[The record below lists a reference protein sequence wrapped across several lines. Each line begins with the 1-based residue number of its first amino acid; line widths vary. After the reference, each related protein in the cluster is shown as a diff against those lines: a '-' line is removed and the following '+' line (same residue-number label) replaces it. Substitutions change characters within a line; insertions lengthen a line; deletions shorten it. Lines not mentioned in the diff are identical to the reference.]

1 MLKETTGAFDGAR
14 THDWQVSIESEALP
28 TASRR
33 LLHPVTCCLCELE
46 DITTFTTQWIFV
58 FVWIPYLW
66 IFSLTLNLFLILKS
80 FSYPWIFSLSL
91 NLFLIFESF
100 PYLWIFSLSLNPFL
114 IFESFPYLWIFSLSL
129 HLFLTF
135 FFFSYLWSCSIS
147 LIVFLIFV
155 SFPYVWI
162 LSLSLNPFLTFE
174 SFPYLKLCLHTMT
187 ESQTV
192 NTCIFG
198 PCNKGH
204 ITAISASNWC
214 LCVETIS
221 STPIFVHLLALLTH
235 CPLVYTK
242 IWTSNYPNLLQ
253 YSTALRSV
261 LLSSSQSCYTEL
273 LTPILSG
280 SLFNIN

>member
-1 MLKETTGAFDGAR
+1 
-14 THDWQVSIESEALP
+14 
-28 TASRR
+28 
-33 LLHPVTCCLCELE
+33 
-46 DITTFTTQWIFV
+46 
-58 FVWIPYLW
+58 
-66 IFSLTLNLFLILKS
+66 
-80 FSYPWIFSLSL
+80 
-91 NLFLIFESF
+91 
-100 PYLWIFSLSLNPFL
+100 
-114 IFESFPYLWIFSLSL
+114 
-129 HLFLTF
+129 
-135 FFFSYLWSCSIS
+135 
-147 LIVFLIFV
+147 
-155 SFPYVWI
+155 
-162 LSLSLNPFLTFE
+162 
-174 SFPYLKLCLHTMT
+174 MT

-221 STPIFVHLLALLTH
+221 STPISVHLLALLTH

>member
-1 MLKETTGAFDGAR
+1 MNL
-14 THDWQVSIESEALP
+14 
-28 TASRR
+28 
-33 LLHPVTCCLCELE
+33 CLCLN
-46 DITTFTTQWIFV
+46 
-58 FVWIPYLW
+58 
-66 IFSLTLNLFLILKS
+66 SLSLNLFLNFES
-80 FSYPWIFSLSL
+80 FSYSKIVFLPL

-100 PYLWIFSLSLNPFL
+100 PYLWILSLSLNLFLIFESFPHLWILSSSLNPFL
-114 IFESFPYLWIFSLSL
+114 IFESFHCLWIF
-129 HLFLTF
+129 FFPF

-198 PCNKGH
+198 PCKKGH

-221 STPIFVHLLALLTH
+221 STPISVHLLALLTH